1 MYLDDAIKDI
11 MAENGLSGDYTY
23 RKISEDLF
31 FEYGS
36 KSLHVYEDT
45 SDLEIDFSDLFE

>member
-36 KSLHVYEDT
+36 KFLHVYEELIELD
-45 SDLEIDFSDLFE
+45 IDFSDLFE